1 MAAAGRGM
9 SRVLPP
15 FMRRFP
21 PTLSACRSRWPGRAT
36 RSAEDRPRDVF
47 QRLLHLLLGLRR
59 GRPDDDPSGAGVEE
73 AAHEVPVRGL
83 AEGRDGDLRRIA
95 SGLLRHR
102 AELVPARLDLGGRPR
117 GGEATIAPPDDAVPP
132 VLCG

>member
-21 PTLSACRSRWPGRAT
+21 PTLSACRSRWPGRAK
-36 RSAEDRPRDVF
+36 RSAKDRPRDVF

-59 GRPDDDPSGAGVEE
+59 GRPDDDASGTGVEE
-73 AAHEVPVRGL
+73 AAHEVPVHGL
-83 AEGRDGDLRRIA
+83 TEGRDGDLRRIA

-102 AELVPARLDLGGRPR
+102 AELVSTHFDLAWRP
-117 GGEATIAPPDDAVPP
+117 
-132 VLCG
+132 